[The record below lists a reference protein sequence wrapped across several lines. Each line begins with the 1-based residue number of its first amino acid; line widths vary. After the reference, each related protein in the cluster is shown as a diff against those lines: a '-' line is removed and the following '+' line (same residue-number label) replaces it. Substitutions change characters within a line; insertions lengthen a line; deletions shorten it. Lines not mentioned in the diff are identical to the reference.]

1 MAQDGLHLDQRDGSA
16 WLTMARPA
24 HHNAMDDTMIVS
36 MTRLLERLAQDPTVE
51 RLVLAAEG
59 KSFSAGADLSWMRR
73 TAAYSEAENL
83 ADARTLSKLMRT
95 LDEFPKPTI
104 ARIHGAT
111 YGGGVGLV
119 ACCDIAIASS
129 QAVFCISEVKLGLIP
144 SAISP
149 FLIAAIGARAARR
162 YVLTTE
168 LFDADV
174 AHQIGL
180 VHEVVAPEA
189 LDAALDAVIAG
200 LAQGGPQAL
209 EAAKRLIRD
218 VSRATRDEK
227 LYEDTAQRIASTRA
241 GWEGREGV
249 TAFLEKRPPSWRVT

>member
-1 MAQDGLHLDQRDGSA
+1 MEQDGLRLDHRDGSA
-16 WLTMARPA
+16 WLTMSRPA
-24 HHNAMDDTMIVS
+24 RHNAMDDKMIVS
-36 MTRLLERLAQDPTVE
+36 MTRLLEQLGQDSAVE

-59 KSFSAGADLSWMRR
+59 KSFSGGADLSWMRR
-73 TAAYSEAENL
+73 TAEYSEAENV
-83 ADARTLSKLMRT
+83 ADARTLSRLMRT

-129 QAVFCISEVKLGLIP
+129 TAVFSISEVKLGIIP

-149 FLIAAIGARAARR
+149 FLLAAIGARAARR

-168 LFDADV
+168 LFDAEV
-174 AHQIGL
+174 AQRIGL
-180 VHEVVAPEA
+180 VHEVVSPAQ
-189 LDAALDAVIAG
+189 LDSAVDAVIAG

-209 EAAKRLIRD
+209 QAAKRLIRD
-218 VSRATRDEK
+218 VSRTTRDDA
-227 LYEDTAQRIASTRA
+227 LYEDTAQRIAHARA
-241 GWEGREGV
+241 GPEGREGV
-249 TAFLEKRPPSWRVT
+249 TAFLEKRPPSWRGT